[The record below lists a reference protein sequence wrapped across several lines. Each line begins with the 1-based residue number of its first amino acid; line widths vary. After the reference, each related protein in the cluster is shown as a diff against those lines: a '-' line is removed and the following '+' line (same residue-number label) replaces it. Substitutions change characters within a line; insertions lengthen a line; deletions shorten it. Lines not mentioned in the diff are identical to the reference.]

1 MLQRLLPWLGAL
13 ALSLALAT
21 PATAQDDP
29 QVDPDSPAGTE
40 YQLPTDRA
48 REEAGGGGASR
59 TGGGAGGEAPLFGAG
74 VKAKQSDSAR
84 QSGSAKQSG
93 SSSRGGTSTPQA
105 GEQPDLGTSTP
116 DAVRAQAPAPD
127 GGGSGLLAIGA
138 GAGGV
143 LVIGGLAGLL
153 WRRRV
158 SP

>member
-48 REEAGGGGASR
+48 RAEASGGGASR
-59 TGGGAGGEAPLFGAG
+59 AGGGAGGEAPLFGAG
-74 VKAKQSDSAR
+74 VKAKQSDSA
-84 QSGSAKQSG
+84 KKSG

-105 GEQPDLGTSTP
+105 GGQPDLGTSTP